1 MFHTCKHGS
10 QRIIAMPSSAANKV
24 EHMRTLWKLLLRAK
38 IWRDTHGQDM
48 IEYGLLAGF
57 ITVTVAA
64 TFPPA
69 ASHISVI
76 FLVLPGF

>member
-1 MFHTCKHGS
+1 MAHNVS
-10 QRIIAMPSSAANKV
+10 LAMPSSAANKV
-24 EHMRTLWKLLLRAK
+24 EHRKTLWKLLLRAR

-69 ASHISVI
+69 ASR
-76 FLVLPGF
+76 LLGCEYQPRRDAPNL